1 MAKLINRMSAAEA
14 RAKASDVTLLIN
26 RVYEDI
32 KFAAEHNE
40 FSTWFYFWNNKREM
54 VVEVIKTLRK
64 DGYEVELFE
73 EKEEEVD
80 ETVDR
85 PRGDDVLN
93 ILLGIKKEKKE
104 EEENLESDAEV
115 IESNEE
121 EGFVW
126 RNIRI
131 SWK

>member
-14 RAKASDVTLLIN
+14 RAKANDVNLLIN

-32 KFAAEHNE
+32 KYAAEHNE

-73 EKEEEVD
+73 GKEEEVD

-93 ILLGIKKEKKE
+93 ILLGIKEEKKE

>member
-14 RAKASDVTLLIN
+14 RAKASDVNLLIN

-32 KFAAEHNE
+32 KYAAEHNE
-40 FSTWFYFWNNKREM
+40 FSTWFYFWSTKREM

-73 EKEEEVD
+73 EELKEVD
-80 ETVDR
+80 ETIER
-85 PRGDDVLN
+85 PRGDEVLN
-93 ILLGIKKEKKE
+93 ILLGINDEKKDE
-104 EEENLESDAEV
+104 NSEEENNES
-115 IESNEE
+115 EE
-121 EGFVW
+121 EFKW
-126 RNIRI
+126 RDIRI

>member
-14 RAKASDVTLLIN
+14 RAKASDVNLLIN

-32 KFAAEHNE
+32 KYAAEHNE

-54 VVEVIKTLRK
+54 VIEVIKTLRK

-73 EKEEEVD
+73 EEVKEVD
-80 ETVDR
+80 ETIER
-85 PRGDDVLN
+85 PRGDEVLN
-93 ILLGIKKEKKE
+93 ILLGIKDEMKDENS
-104 EEENLESDAEV
+104 EEENNES
-115 IESNEE
+115 EE
-121 EGFVW
+121 EFKW
-126 RNIRI
+126 RDIRI

>member
-14 RAKASDVTLLIN
+14 RAKANDVNLLIN
-26 RVYEDI
+26 RVYGDI
-32 KFAAEHNE
+32 KYAAENNG

-73 EKEEEVD
+73 EESKEVD
-80 ETVDR
+80 ETIER
-85 PRGDDVLN
+85 PRGDEVLN
-93 ILLGIKKEKKE
+93 ILLGIKEEKKDE
-104 EEENLESDAEV
+104 NSEEENNES
-115 IESNEE
+115 EE
-121 EGFVW
+121 EFKW
-126 RNIRI
+126 RYIRI

>member
-14 RAKASDVTLLIN
+14 RAKASDVNLLIN

-93 ILLGIKKEKKE
+93 ILLGIKEEKKE